1 MSDIESFESLE
12 GYETLIEYE
21 GFEIPAERSLAYIEE
36 NRQERSRDLED
47 AQMHDDYVKMLI
59 GDEVEMFID
68 VSETGHDKSASDYLE
83 TLSKGLS
90 KKLAD
95 FEKKRD
101 ETLLG
106 TIADLERKHDEALA
120 EYERKHD
127 EALAEYERKHDEALA
142 ENE

>member
-21 GFEIPAERSLAYIEE
+21 GFETPVERSLAYIEE

-47 AQMHDDYVKMLI
+47 AQMHDDYV
-59 GDEVEMFID
+59 EMFIE
-68 VSETGHDKSASDYLE
+68 VSETGHDELASDHLE
-83 TLSKGLS
+83 TLSKRLS
-90 KKLAD
+90 KRLAD

-101 ETLLG
+101 ETLPG
-106 TIADLERKHDEALA
+106 TIADLERKRDEALA
-120 EYERKHD
+120 EYERK
-127 EALAEYERKHDEALA
+127 RDEALA